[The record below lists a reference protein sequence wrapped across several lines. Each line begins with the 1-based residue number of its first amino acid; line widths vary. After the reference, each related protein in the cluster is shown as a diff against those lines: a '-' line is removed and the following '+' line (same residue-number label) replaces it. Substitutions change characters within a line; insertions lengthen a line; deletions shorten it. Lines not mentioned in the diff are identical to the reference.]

1 MSYTTINSPRLSSNN
16 LIAESR
22 LKFIAFKVINSWFAL
37 PIEAV
42 LKIIPCPPIDGEIRE
57 CLGLVEWE
65 RQTITIIDLAQK
77 LQPSKSSTLS
87 TKNVAK
93 SSLILVQT
101 NSAELCGFLCN
112 QDITLINID
121 PKNISS
127 IPSSYRQVAEFGVI
141 SKIATLPQEEGKE
154 SLKLFL
160 LGQ

>member
-1 MSYTTINSPRLSSNN
+1 MSYTTINSPRLSRNKLVTEN
-16 LIAESR
+16 A
-22 LKFIAFKVINSWFAL
+22 LKFIAFKVVDSWFAL

-57 CLGLVEWE
+57 CLGLVEWN

-77 LQPSKSSTLS
+77 LQSFEASTAS
-87 TKNVAK
+87 INVTK

-101 NSAELCGFLCN
+101 NSAELCGFLCDRN
-112 QDITLINID
+112 ITLIDID

-127 IPSSYRQVAEFGVI
+127 IPSSYRQVAKLGVI
-141 SKIATLPQEEGKE
+141 SKIATVPQEEGEK
-154 SLKLFL
+154 SIKLFL